1 MYVRQHFEHG
11 TSLQIRQQLADLLGL
26 DSDTLALTR
35 SADAQLIGVSGPQV
49 RQRRAEV
56 LAWPMVQ
63 LAFPVGRQLR
73 VWLDRTCPLAQFQ
86 TRLQA
91 LDAGL
96 DAQPLSPT
104 LQDAALRDL
113 ALAEAGVADE

>member
-1 MYVRQHFEHG
+1 MC
-11 TSLQIRQQLADLLGL
+11 IR
-26 DSDTLALTR
+26 
-35 SADAQLIGVSGPQV
+35 
-49 RQRRAEV
+49 
-56 LAWPMVQ
+56 
-63 LAFPVGRQLR
+63 
-73 VWLDRTCPLAQFQ
+73 DRFQ

-113 ALAEAGVADE
+113 ALAEAGAADE